1 MKHFVLLLI
10 IVLFTPIQSK
20 STNISLDSI
29 KLSLI
34 AFLNEIEPWEKHQI
48 EDIPNFLIIDRKNG
62 QIEEKKEGIFI
73 FSSSV
78 SSGNRAHFLLIERK
92 SFQVLNMKDSIEHN
106 ILKLTEFLARNKQ
119 YSKNDILFYINLLV
133 ETHLINE
140 KHINSFNGIIR

>member
-119 YSKNDILFYINLLV
+119 YSKNDILFYINY
-133 ETHLINE
+133 
-140 KHINSFNGIIR
+140 